1 MRKLKYFTAI
11 NEAQTQVMKS
21 DPSVLVMGLGV
32 PGPTGIFGTT
42 TGLVD
47 KFGTERVL
55 DMPSS
60 EQGMTGVALGMT
72 IAGYRP
78 IMVHMRVDFATLA
91 MDQMVNQVAKWHFM
105 YGGKMRA
112 PMVFRMIIGR
122 GWGQGPQHSQS
133 LQAWFSH
140 IPGFK
145 VVMPTTAYDA
155 KGMLIA
161 AIKDDAPVVFFEHRW
176 LYGIESEVPEE
187 VYEVSLNKA
196 KVLRKGKDLTIVAT
210 SYMTLEALKAA
221 ELLIDYKIDAEVIDL
236 RSLVPIDIQTLL
248 KSVSKTKALI
258 IADTGTIDFGTGS
271 EVLSQIIENLEIPL
285 KYPPKRIGLPFC
297 PSPTSPALAEKFFPT
312 ANTIFETASKM
323 FGIENIKVKNDAT
336 NPLQWN
342 DIPNPEFTG
351 PY

>member
-1 MRKLKYFTAI
+1 
-11 NEAQTQVMKS
+11 
-21 DPSVLVMGLGV
+21 
-32 PGPTGIFGTT
+32 
-42 TGLVD
+42 
-47 KFGTERVL
+47 
-55 DMPSS
+55 
-60 EQGMTGVALGMT
+60 
-72 IAGYRP
+72 
-78 IMVHMRVDFATLA
+78 
-91 MDQMVNQVAKWHFM
+91 
-105 YGGKMRA
+105 
-112 PMVFRMIIGR
+112 
-122 GWGQGPQHSQS
+122 
-133 LQAWFSH
+133 
-140 IPGFK
+140 
-145 VVMPTTAYDA
+145 MPTTAYDA

-187 VYEVSLNKA
+187 IYEVSLNKA
-196 KVLRKGKDLTIVAT
+196 KVLRKGKDLTIIAT

-285 KYPPKRIGLPFC
+285 KYLPKRIGLPFC

-323 FGIENIKVKNDAT
+323 FGIENIKVKNNAT